1 MLTVTEAAQA
11 ELLRIAEA
19 RGLEPG
25 RLLRLAVP
33 PVWTGE
39 GDWGIVVDQRG
50 AADVAFAREGATAL
64 VVERETA
71 DALSNATLDFKTEGV
86 PSPRFTLDIY

>member
-50 AADVAFAREGATAL
+50 AADTAFAREGATAL

-71 DALSNATLDFKTEGV
+71 DALANATLDFKTEGV